1 MTIIGFTSNPSALL
15 LQLTE
20 TSVIAKQIVL
30 PRASPYFQILDNKQF
45 DFGWENNI
53 LVICNPITSN
63 NEFEL
68 LFPSML
74 PHATTGDFFI
84 LLSILDKQ
92 DGAIIA
98 GTLGLKD
105 YATVRKNLRVRRNNK
120 YLPIIW
126 KEGTNEADKIEENS
140 SN

>member
-1 MTIIGFTSNPSALL
+1 MTVIGFTPNPNALV

-20 TSVIAKQIVL
+20 TSVIARRIFL
-30 PRASPYFQILDNKQF
+30 PRASPYFEILESKPF
-45 DFGWENNI
+45 DFGWEKNI
-53 LVICNPITSN
+53 LVICAPTTASN

-126 KEGTNEADKIEENS
+126 RGD
-140 SN
+140 